1 MILFWTSG
9 ISIYLFLYIFKDKTA
24 DLRFV
29 IFGSLFPVIFDSS
42 LYIFG
47 FTNQNEYIGHSIFL
61 TVGLFFIFMIA
72 TKRGSLF
79 RANSLLF
86 SIGTFFYLVLSF
98 TWLNQSI
105 ILFPLFQNSEDI
117 FSLDKNYK
125 TALGGVGILYLF
137 FKFRSIQI
145 LKEFINTGKF
155 TYLK

>member
-145 LKEFINTGKF
+145 IKEFINTGKF
-155 TYLK
+155 TY

>member
-9 ISIYLFLYIFKDKTA
+9 LSIYFFLYIFKDKNA

-47 FTNQNEYIGHSIFL
+47 ITNQNEYIGHSIFL

-117 FSLDKNYK
+117 CSLDKNYK

-145 LKEFINTGKF
+145 IKEFINTGKF
-155 TYLK
+155 TY

>member
-9 ISIYLFLYIFKDKTA
+9 LSIYLFLYVFKDRDA
-24 DLRFV
+24 DLRFI

-47 FTNQNEYIGHSIFL
+47 ITNKNEYIGHSIFFV
-61 TVGLFFIFMIA
+61 VGLFFMFMIA

-86 SIGTFFYLVLSF
+86 SIGSFLYLVLSF

-105 ILFPLFQNSEDI
+105 ILYPLFQNSEDI
-117 FSLDKNYK
+117 FSLAENHK
-125 TALGGVGILYLF
+125 TALGVIGILYLF
-137 FKFRSIQI
+137 FKFRNIQI

-155 TYLK
+155 TY

>member
-9 ISIYLFLYIFKDKTA
+9 ISIYLFLYIFKDKNA

-47 FTNQNEYIGHSIFL
+47 ITNQNEYIGHSIFL

>member
-9 ISIYLFLYIFKDKTA
+9 LSIYFFLYIFKDKNA

-29 IFGSLFPVIFDSS
+29 IFGSLFPVIFDSI
-42 LYIFG
+42 LYFFG
-47 FTNQNEYIGHSIFL
+47 LSNQNEYIGHSIFL

-105 ILFPLFQNSEDI
+105 ILYPLFQNSEDV
-117 FSLDKNYK
+117 FSLAKNYK
-125 TALGGVGILYLF
+125 TALGTIGILYLF
-137 FKFRSIQI
+137 FKFRNIQI

-155 TYLK
+155 TY

>member
-9 ISIYLFLYIFKDKTA
+9 LSIFLFLYIFKDKNA

-29 IFGSLFPVIFDSS
+29 IFGSLFPVIFDSI
-42 LYIFG
+42 LYFFG
-47 FTNQNEYIGHSIFL
+47 LSNQNEYLGHSIFF
-61 TVGLFFIFMIA
+61 TVSLFFIFMIA
-72 TKRGSLF
+72 TKRGGLF

-86 SIGTFFYLVLSF
+86 SIGSFFYLVLSF

-155 TYLK
+155 IYLK

>member
-9 ISIYLFLYIFKDKTA
+9 ISIYLFLYIFKDKNA

-125 TALGGVGILYLF
+125 TALGGIGILYLF

-155 TYLK
+155 IYQK

>member
-9 ISIYLFLYIFKDKTA
+9 ISIYLFLYIFKDKNA

-47 FTNQNEYIGHSIFL
+47 ITNQNEYIGHSIFL

-145 LKEFINTGKF
+145 IKEFINTGKF
-155 TYLK
+155 TY

>member
-9 ISIYLFLYIFKDKTA
+9 LSIYLFLYIFKDKNA
-24 DLRFV
+24 DLRFI

-47 FTNQNEYIGHSIFL
+47 ITNQNEYIGHSIFL

-145 LKEFINTGKF
+145 IKEFINTGKF
-155 TYLK
+155 TY

>member
-137 FKFRSIQI
+137 FKLRSIQI

-155 TYLK
+155 TY

>member
-9 ISIYLFLYIFKDKTA
+9 LSIYLFLYIFKDKNA

-29 IFGSLFPVIFDSS
+29 IFGSLFPVIFDSG

-47 FTNQNEYIGHSIFL
+47 FTNQNEYIGHSIFFI
-61 TVGLFFIFMIA
+61 VALFFIFMVA
-72 TKRGSLF
+72 TKRGSLL

-86 SIGTFFYLVLSF
+86 SIGSFFYLVLSF

-105 ILFPLFQNSEDI
+105 ILYPIFQNSEDI
-117 FSLDKNYK
+117 FSLAENYK
-125 TALGGVGILYLF
+125 TALGGIGILYLL
-137 FKFRSIQI
+137 FKFRNIQI

-155 TYLK
+155 TY

>member
-9 ISIYLFLYIFKDKTA
+9 LSIYLFLYIFKDKNA

-29 IFGSLFPVIFDSS
+29 IFGSLFPVIFDSI
-42 LYIFG
+42 LYFFG
-47 FTNQNEYIGHSIFL
+47 LSNQNEYIGHSIFF
-61 TVGLFFIFMIA
+61 TVSLFFIFMIA
-72 TKRGSLF
+72 TKRGGLF

-86 SIGTFFYLVLSF
+86 SIGSFFYLVLSF

-117 FSLDKNYK
+117 FSLAENYK
-125 TALGGVGILYLF
+125 TVLGGIGMLYLF

-145 LKEFINTGKF
+145 LKEFLNTGKF
-155 TYLK
+155 TY

>member
-1 MILFWTSG
+1 MILFWTSAL
-9 ISIYLFLYIFKDKTA
+9 SIYLFLYIFKDKNA

-29 IFGSLFPVIFDSS
+29 IFGSLFPVIFDSG

-47 FTNQNEYIGHSIFL
+47 FTNQNEYIGHSIFFI
-61 TVGLFFIFMIA
+61 VALFFIFMIA

-86 SIGTFFYLVLSF
+86 SIGCFFYLVLSF

-105 ILFPLFQNSEDI
+105 ILYPLFQNSEDI
-117 FSLDKNYK
+117 FSLTKNYK
-125 TALGGVGILYLF
+125 IALGGIGILYLF
-137 FKFRSIQI
+137 FKFRNIQI

-155 TYLK
+155 TY

>member
-9 ISIYLFLYIFKDKTA
+9 LSIYLFLYIFKDKNA
-24 DLRFV
+24 DLRFI
-29 IFGSLFPVIFDSS
+29 IFGSLFPVIFDSI
-42 LYIFG
+42 IFFFG
-47 FTNQNEYIGHSIFL
+47 LTSQNEYLGHSIFF
-61 TVGLFFIFMIA
+61 TVSLFFIFMIT

-86 SIGTFFYLVLSF
+86 SIGSFFYLVLSF

-105 ILFPLFQNSEDI
+105 ILYPLFQNSEDI
-117 FSLDKNYK
+117 NSLTENYK

-137 FKFRSIQI
+137 FKFRNIQI

-155 TYLK
+155 TY

>member
-9 ISIYLFLYIFKDKTA
+9 LSIYLFLYIFKDKNA

-29 IFGSLFPVIFDSS
+29 IFGSLFPVIFDSG

-47 FTNQNEYIGHSIFL
+47 FTNQNEYIGHSIFFI
-61 TVGLFFIFMIA
+61 VALFFIFMVA

-86 SIGTFFYLVLSF
+86 SIGSFFYLVLSF

-105 ILFPLFQNSEDI
+105 ILYPIFQNSEDI
-117 FSLDKNYK
+117 FSLAENYK
-125 TALGGVGILYLF
+125 TALGGIGILYLL
-137 FKFRSIQI
+137 FKFRNSQI

-155 TYLK
+155 TY